1 MSEEH
6 QEAPVSEEGPVPVL
20 RWDLGLFEQIVRSFR
35 FPPEWDARYPA
46 QGQTAADAPP
56 GYITLYE
63 DFFLQGNF
71 RLPATNFLGSILSY
85 YQFHI
90 SQMSPPGMVR
100 VRHFE
105 FLCQSHGIEPTV
117 DKFRSFYQLQ
127 RTMGFFSFASRGAAR
142 KILLNPPKSFHDWKP
157 KFFFIREEVV
167 PVAMTFR
174 EWTEA
179 IPKEDLPI
187 PKTALWYQ
195 QLTPTPNR
203 VFGENVLVAAKM
215 SDQWSPSS
223 REVPV
228 LKLGDQ
234 EAQLYQAAFTTFGGS
249 MGVRAVC
256 DDEESWYDQIKGNF
270 MFPAADA
277 FASPPT
283 ATEGAQ
289 YPKPRPLRS
298 VTLAGKETFYLSS
311 EESVGSSN
319 GELSSW
325 SKIFAGVLRDLGIDP
340 EEKKK
345 KPVKKKKKA
354 EPEVTSK
361 GTGPSR
367 ATAAAGKGTLRLRQ
381 RDLDDY
387 VIISDS
393 YEGLSHVAKGK
404 AGAGGSKSSGS
415 AGSRNPDAG
424 ATPSFPEDVEEEED
438 AGARLIGRKR
448 GRSEATTG
456 VASAPQSVVI
466 PAIGKTSR
474 LRSLYQFSP
483 EIKKKTPEKA
493 VTFVEVGVKRPKITV
508 RSTDAAAQ
516 DAAKA
521 AEAQR
526 KVEEA
531 RKKEEEKRKKEEK
544 KVEEERKKREEEER
558 KKKEE
563 EERKKKEEEDRKR
576 RAEQERLAEVAKKQ
590 ALEKEMAAKK
600 AMDQPLKPPGPEVT
614 KPPNTGPVT
623 TSKASGRFS
632 SSGASS
638 GGAGGY
644 NPNVVGAKDTVGDI
658 YYKTYTEEERGD
670 ALHHAP
676 WSLKQKDT
684 FAEFSAS
691 REWFLNSFPPGEVN
705 RQRAKTHEMLYR
717 TYILGEANARS
728 ANHQI
733 VREWRTMVRER
744 ADWEGYRERTLKRI
758 AEFEKSKAALDE
770 ERAKFEADK
779 KAEEWGREG
788 LQKKLHNAEEQLAKE
803 KAEFKRICAQD
814 NERTYALRQKIV
826 GLEATVAD
834 LTSKV
839 EEAQGEK
846 TAKQQMEAEL
856 TEAKVQLS
864 NKDKDLHAKD
874 VEIAELKRRLNEQID
889 RCESLEIDLEAE
901 KVKAADAE
909 EARAVSTAALNVA
922 QTNYSEAQGIV
933 DTLVSE
939 AEWMRT
945 RGVVMVANSILN
957 ANELD
962 RAVAALTDAAR
973 AVGHRGGYLECAD
986 HVEQMLGQEFDTSH
1000 CSVTDRADAALASAE
1015 NSYDNLSL
1023 PIMELVVESLK
1034 KDDWCQRLKAI
1045 LDPPVTVEV
1054 SDEEPTGDD
1063 GDDGNDDDG
1072 EDDGDDGDDGREG

>member
-56 GYITLYE
+56 GYITLFE

-71 RLPATNFLGSILSY
+71 RLPATNFFGSILSY
-85 YQFHI
+85 YKFHI
-90 SQMSPPGMVR
+90 SQLSPPGMVR

-117 DKFRSFYQLQ
+117 NKFRVFYQLQ
-127 RTMGFFSFASRGAAR
+127 RTMGFFSFASRGTAK

-157 KFFFIREEVV
+157 KFFFIREEVL
-167 PVAMTFR
+167 PIAMPFR
-174 EWTEA
+174 EWTEV

-187 PKTALWYQ
+187 PKSAQWYQ
-195 QLTPTPNR
+195 QLTATPNR

-223 REVPV
+223 RELPRRNSIRLPSQPLVAPW
-228 LKLGDQ
+228 
-234 EAQLYQAAFTTFGGS
+234 AFALCAMMREG
-249 MGVRAVC
+249 
-256 DDEESWYDQIKGNF
+256 WYDQIKGNF
-270 MFPAADA
+270 MFPPADV
-277 FASPPT
+277 FASPPD

-298 VTLAGKETFYLSS
+298 VTSAGKETFYLSS

-319 GELSSW
+319 GELSSLP
-325 SKIFAGVLRDLGIDP
+325 KIFAGVLRDLGVDP

-345 KPVKKKKKA
+345 KPSKKKKKA
-354 EPEVTSK
+354 DVEVTSK
-361 GTGPSR
+361 GPGASR
-367 ATAAAGKGTLRLRQ
+367 ATTAAVKGTLRLRQ

-393 YEGLSHVAKGK
+393 YEGLSYAAMGK
-404 AGAGGSKSSGS
+404 TGAGGSKGSGS
-415 AGSRNPDAG
+415 AGSRNPDAD
-424 ATPSFPEDVEEEED
+424 ATPSQPEDEEEEEEET
-438 AGARLIGRKR
+438 APLIGRKR

-456 VASAPQSVVI
+456 MASAPVSVVI
-466 PAIGKTSR
+466 PVVGKKSK

-483 EIKKKTPEKA
+483 EIKKKTPEKG
-493 VTFVEVGVKRPKITV
+493 VKFVEPSTKRPKVATEP
-508 RSTDAAAQ
+508 SDSAAR
-516 DAAKA
+516 DAAKT

-526 KVEEA
+526 KAEEDR
-531 RKKEEEKRKKEEK
+531 RKEESRIAAQKNAEERKRKEEEEK
-544 KVEEERKKREEEER
+544 KR
-558 KKKEE
+558 KEE
-563 EERKKKEEEDRKR
+563 EERKLEAERKRKAEEERKLREEADRQRKAEEAR
-576 RAEQERLAEVAKKQ
+576 KERAA
-590 ALEKEMAAKK
+590 
-600 AMDQPLKPPGPEVT
+600 DQSSVQGQSGVPKPPPAAPIV
-614 KPPNTGPVT
+614 
-623 TSKASGRFS
+623 TSKGLGRYV

-644 NPNVVGAKDTVGDI
+644 NPNVIGAKDTVGDI

-670 ALHHAP
+670 APHQAP
-676 WSLKQKDT
+676 WSLRQKDT
-684 FAEFSAS
+684 FVEFGPS
-691 REWFLNSFPPGEVN
+691 RDWYLNQFTPGEVN
-705 RQRAKTHEMLYR
+705 RQKAKPHEMLYR
-717 TYILGEANARS
+717 TYILAEANARS

-744 ADWEGYRERTLKRI
+744 ADWEAYRERVLKRVG
-758 AEFEKSKAALDE
+758 EFEKAKATFDE
-770 ERAKFEADK
+770 ERAKFEADR

-788 LQKKLHNAEEQLAKE
+788 LQKKLHNVEEQLAKE

-846 TAKQQMEAEL
+846 TAKQQMEVEL

-901 KVKAADAE
+901 KVKATDAE

-945 RGVVMVANSILN
+945 RGIVLVANSILN
-957 ANELD
+957 AGELD

-986 HVEQMLGQEFDTSH
+986 HVERMLGQEFDTSH
-1000 CSVTDRADAALASAE
+1000 CSVTEQADAALASAE

-1023 PIMELVVESLK
+1023 PIMDLVVSALK

-1045 LDPPVTVEV
+1045 LDPPITVES
-1054 SDEEPTGDD
+1054 SDEEAAGDDGGGDDD
-1063 GDDGNDDDG
+1063 GDDGEGNEDDDG
-1072 EDDGDDGDDGREG
+1072 EKKEDK

>member
-6 QEAPVSEEGPVPVL
+6 QEVVAAEEGPVPVL
-20 RWDLGLFEQIVRSFR
+20 KWDLGLFEQIVRSFR

-71 RLPATNFLGSILSY
+71 RLPATNFLGSILHY
-85 YQFHI
+85 YNFHL

-105 FLCQSHGIEPTV
+105 FLCHSHGIEPSV
-117 DKFRSFYQLQ
+117 EKFRAFYQLQ
-127 RTMGFFSFASRGAAR
+127 RTMGFFSFASRGAAK

-157 KFFFIREEVV
+157 KFFFIREEVL
-167 PVAMTFR
+167 PIAMPFR
-174 EWTEA
+174 DWTEA

-187 PKTALWYQ
+187 PKKAQWYQ

-215 SDQWSPSS
+215 SDQWSPNS

-228 LKLGDQ
+228 LKISDQ
-234 EAQLYQAAFTTFGGS
+234 EAQLYQAAFSTFGGS
-249 MGVRAVC
+249 MGVRPLR
-256 DDEESWYDQIKGNF
+256 DDEESWYDQIKGNL
-270 MFPAADA
+270 MFPVEGA

-298 VTLAGKETFYLSS
+298 VTSAGKEILYLSS

-345 KPVKKKKKA
+345 KPLKKKKTKVD
-354 EPEVTSK
+354 PEVTSK

-367 ATAAAGKGTLRLRQ
+367 ATTAAVKGTLRLRQ
-381 RDLDDY
+381 SDLDDY

-393 YEGLSHVAKGK
+393 FEGLSRTAKAK
-404 AGAGGSKSSGS
+404 TGAGGSKSSGS

-424 ATPSFPEDVEEEED
+424 ATPEDDEAEEED
-438 AGARLIGRKR
+438 AAAQLIGRKR
-448 GRSEATTG
+448 GRSETTAG
-456 VASAPQSVVI
+456 VASAPTAVVL
-466 PAIGKTSR
+466 PVVGKTSN
-474 LRSLYQFSP
+474 LRSLYKFSP
-483 EIKKKTPEKA
+483 EIKKKTPEKG
-493 VTFVEVGVKRPKITV
+493 VTFSEAASKRPKITIK
-508 RSTDAAAQ
+508 SSDTAAQ

-526 KVEEA
+526 KAEENQRKEEA
-531 RKKEEEKRKKEEK
+531 KKKKIEEEKR
-544 KVEEERKKREEEER
+544 RRDEEER

-563 EERKKKEEEDRKR
+563 EKRKEEERKR
-576 RAEQERLAEVAKKQ
+576 KAEEDRVAE
-590 ALEKEMAAKK
+590 AAKK
-600 AMDQPLKPPGPEVT
+600 RALEELEKKKAMEQPVNVQGPEVT
-614 KPPNTGPVT
+614 NPTHSAHVM
-623 TSKASGRFS
+623 TSKGASRYAS
-632 SSGASS
+632 SSASS
-638 GGAGGY
+638 GGAGGF
-644 NPNVVGAKDTVGDI
+644 NPNVIGAKDTVGDI
-658 YYKTYTEEERGD
+658 YYKTYNEEERGD
-670 ALHHAP
+670 APHQAH

-684 FAEFSAS
+684 FHEFAPC
-691 REWFLNSFPPGEVN
+691 REWFLNSFTPAEVN
-705 RQRAKTHEMLYR
+705 RQRAKPHEMLYR
-717 TYILGEANARS
+717 TFILGEANARA

-733 VREWRTMVRER
+733 VREWRTM
-744 ADWEGYRERTLKRI
+744 
-758 AEFEKSKAALDE
+758 
-770 ERAKFEADK
+770 RAKFEADK

-788 LQKKLHNAEEQLAKE
+788 LQKKLHNVEEQLAKE

-814 NERTYALRQKIV
+814 NERAYAARQKIV
-826 GLEATVAD
+826 DLEAKVAD

-839 EEAQGEK
+839 EDAQGEK
-846 TAKQQMEAEL
+846 AAKQQMEVEFS
-856 TEAKVQLS
+856 EVKVQLS
-864 NKDKDLHAKD
+864 SKDRDLHAKD

-889 RCESLEIDLEAE
+889 ICESLEIDLEAE
-901 KVKAADAE
+901 RVKAATAE

-945 RGVVMVANSILN
+945 RGVALVANSILN
-957 ANELD
+957 AGELD

-973 AVGHRGGYLECAD
+973 AVGHRGGYLECAS
-986 HVEQMLGQEFDTSH
+986 HVEQILGQEFDVSH
-1000 CSVTDRADAALASAE
+1000 CSVTDRADAALAHAE

-1023 PIMELVVESLK
+1023 PIMDLVVESLK
-1034 KDDWCQRLKAI
+1034 KDDWCQRLKAV
-1045 LDPPVTVEV
+1045 LDPPVTVEL
-1054 SDEEPTGDD
+1054 SDEDPAGDD
-1063 GDDGNDDDG
+1063 GGDGDDDGDDDDG
-1072 EDDGDDGDDGREG
+1072 EDDGDDDGDRRDE

>member
-1 MSEEH
+1 MGIYIRREGERFSLLFVSSLLSSQTSLNLQSCSSYLRDFFKSSKFFPEFSDMSEEH
-6 QEAPVSEEGPVPVL
+6 QEVAVTEEGPVPVL

-35 FPPEWDARYPA
+35 FPSEWDARYPA

-71 RLPATNFLGSILSY
+71 RLPATNFMGNILHHY
-85 YQFHI
+85 NFHL

-100 VRHFE
+100 IRHFE
-105 FLCQSHGIEPTV
+105 FLCHSHGIEPSV
-117 DKFRSFYQLQ
+117 DKFRAFYQLQ
-127 RTMGFFSFASRGAAR
+127 RTMGFFSFASRGAAK

-157 KFFFIREEVV
+157 KFFFIR
-167 PVAMTFR
+167 R
-174 EWTEA
+174 
-179 IPKEDLPI
+179 
-187 PKTALWYQ
+187 
-195 QLTPTPNR
+195 
-203 VFGENVLVAAKM
+203 
-215 SDQWSPSS
+215 S
-223 REVPV
+223 REIPV

-234 EAQLYQAAFTTFGGS
+234 EAQLYQAAFSTFGGS
-249 MGVRAVC
+249 MGVRPLR

-283 ATEGAQ
+283 TTEGAQ

-298 VTLAGKETFYLSS
+298 VTFAGKETLYLSS
-311 EESVGSSN
+311 EESVGSSS

-345 KPVKKKKKA
+345 KPVKKKKKV

-361 GTGPSR
+361 GTGTSH
-367 ATAAAGKGTLRLRQ
+367 ATTAAVKGTLRLRQ

-393 YEGLSHVAKGK
+393 FEGLSRVAKGK
-404 AGAGGSKSSGS
+404 TGAGGSKSSGS
-415 AGSRNPDAG
+415 AGSRNPEAG
-424 ATPSFPEDVEEEED
+424 ATPSFPEDDEAEEED

-456 VASAPQSVVI
+456 VASAPTSVVI
-466 PAIGKTSR
+466 PAVGKTSK
-474 LRSLYQFSP
+474 LRSLYKFSP
-483 EIKKKTPEKA
+483 EIKKKTPEKG
-493 VTFVEVGVKRPKITV
+493 VTFSEAAAKRPKITIK
-508 RSTDAAAQ
+508 STDAAAQ

-526 KVEEA
+526 KVEEG
-531 RKKEEEKRKKEEK
+531 RKREEEKKRLAEEEK
-544 KVEEERKKREEEER
+544 KKEEEER

-563 EERKKKEEEDRKR
+563 EERKRKAEEERLQK
-576 RAEQERLAEVAKKQ
+576 AEQERLAEAAKKKT
-590 ALEKEMAAKK
+590 LEKELEAKK
-600 AMDQPLKPPGPEVT
+600 AMDQPLKSQGPEVT
-614 KPPNTGPVT
+614 NPTHSAHVV
-623 TSKASGRFS
+623 TSKGAGRYAS
-632 SSGASS
+632 SSASS
-638 GGAGGY
+638 GGAGGF

-658 YYKTYTEEERGD
+658 YYKTYNEEERGD
-670 ALHHAP
+670 APHQAP

-684 FAEFSAS
+684 FHEFAPC
-691 REWFLNSFPPGEVN
+691 REWFLNSFTPAEVN
-705 RQRAKTHEMLYR
+705 RQRAKPHEMLYR
-717 TYILGEANARS
+717 TFILGEANARA

-744 ADWEGYRERTLKRI
+744 ADWEAYRERSLKRI
-758 AEFEKSKAALDE
+758 AEFEKSKAALGE

-779 KAEEWGREG
+779 RAEEWGREG
-788 LQKKLHNAEEQLAKE
+788 LQKKLHNVEEQLAKE

-814 NERTYALRQKIV
+814 NERAYAARQKIV
-826 GLEATVAD
+826 DLEAKVAD

-846 TAKQQMEAEL
+846 AAKQQVEVEL
-856 TEAKVQLS
+856 SAAKVQLS
-864 NKDKDLHAKD
+864 SKDRDLHAKD

-901 KVKAADAE
+901 RVTAATAK

-945 RGVVMVANSILN
+945 RGVVLVANSILN
-957 ANELD
+957 AGELD

-973 AVGHRGGYLECAD
+973 AVGHRGGYVECAS
-986 HVEQMLGQEFDTSH
+986 HVEQMLGQEFDISH
-1000 CSVTDRADAALASAE
+1000 CSVTEHADAALAGAE

-1023 PIMELVVESLK
+1023 PIMDLVVESLK
-1034 KDDWCQRLKAI
+1034 KDDWCQRLKAV
-1045 LDPPVTVEV
+1045 LDPPVTVEL
-1054 SDEEPTGDD
+1054 SDEPAGDDGGDGDD
-1063 GDDGNDDDG
+1063 GDDDDG
-1072 EDDGDDGDDGREG
+1072 EDDGDDDGDRRDE

>member
-6 QEAPVSEEGPVPVL
+6 QEVPASEEGPVPVL

-105 FLCQSHGIEPTV
+105 FLCQSHGIEPSV

-127 RTMGFFSFASRGAAR
+127 RTMGFFSFASRGAAK

-195 QLTPTPNR
+195 QLTSTPNR
-203 VFGENVLVAAKM
+203 VFGENVLVAARM

-223 REVPV
+223 REIPV

-234 EAQLYQAAFTTFGGS
+234 EVQLYQAAFSTFGGS
-249 MGVRAVC
+249 MGVRPVR

-311 EESVGSSN
+311 EESVGSSS

-438 AGARLIGRKR
+438 AGVRLIGRKR

-456 VASAPQSVVI
+456 
-466 PAIGKTSR
+466 
-474 LRSLYQFSP
+474 
-483 EIKKKTPEKA
+483 IKKKTPEKA
-493 VTFVEVGVKRPKITV
+493 VTFSEAGVKRPKITV
-508 RSTDAAAQ
+508 KSTDAAAQ

-531 RKKEEEKRKKEEK
+531 RKKEEEKRKKEEEK
-544 KVEEERKKREEEER
+544 KEEERKKREEEER
-558 KKKEE
+558 KKK
-563 EERKKKEEEDRKR
+563 EEDRKR

-590 ALEKEMAAKK
+590 ALEKEAAAKK
-600 AMDQPLKPPGPEVT
+600 AMDQPLKSPGPEVT
-614 KPPNTGPVT
+614 RPTSTGPVL
-623 TSKASGRFS
+623 TSKGSGRYS

-644 NPNVVGAKDTVGDI
+644 NPNVIGAKDTVGDI

-670 ALHHAP
+670 VLHQAP

-684 FAEFSAS
+684 FIEFGAS

-705 RQRAKTHEMLYR
+705 RQRAKPHEMLYR
-717 TYILGEANARS
+717 TYILGEANARA

-744 ADWEGYRERTLKRI
+744 ADWEAYRERMLKRI
-758 AEFEKSKAALDE
+758 ADFEKSKAAFDE

-779 KAEEWGREG
+779 KAEEWAARGCR
-788 LQKKLHNAEEQLAKE
+788 KNS
-803 KAEFKRICAQD
+803 
-814 NERTYALRQKIV
+814 TMLR
-826 GLEATVAD
+826 
-834 LTSKV
+834 SNWPRRRPSSS
-839 EEAQGEK
+839 GEK
-846 TAKQQMEAEL
+846 TAKQQMEIEL

-945 RGVVMVANSILN
+945 RGVVLVANSILN

-1000 CSVTDRADAALASAE
+1000 CSVTERADAALASAE

-1045 LDPPVTVEV
+1045 LDPPVTVEL
-1054 SDEEPTGDD
+1054 SDEEPAGDD
-1063 GDDGNDDDG
+1063 GGDGDDDGNDDDG
-1072 EDDGDDGDDGREG
+1072 EDDGDDGDDRRGE